1 MKKGPI
7 GPLFYIFNS
16 TASSAATT
24 AATAIIAGPL
34 VIARVVAWRVRAL
47 ARVSKVLAL
56 LVVEMATAPVGA
68 VIAGHGPSVSLG
80 RGRQASRSWH
90 HLAQFVNR
98 VINFVPQV
106 APMKVELI
114 QKNGGS
120 VFECINAGEQFRS
133 HCEALSL
140 CNALG
145 ITGGNFE

>member
-1 MKKGPI
+1 MFRI
-7 GPLFYIFNS
+7 

-24 AATAIIAGPL
+24 AASAAIIVEPPAVAGAAL
-34 VIARVVAWRVRAL
+34 WRVRAAAL
-47 ARVSKVLAL
+47 LSKVQGQSRAG
-56 LVVEMATAPVGA
+56 MATAPVGA

-80 RGRQASRSWH
+80 RGRQANHSWH

-106 APMKVELI
+106 APMKVKLI

-133 HCEALSL
+133 HCEALSV
-140 CNALG
+140 CDALG